1 MYMKKVLNWWLIIA
15 VVIASS
21 LSLSSCKDDDDDK
34 DGGSEAV
41 VEDPSQETRD
51 AAASLFVLMNQL
63 ADVDSLPEQWQT
75 AVFEPTIGRVVDA
88 SQPYVRAMAVQN
100 IRSAHDVFRSL
111 IGENFDETLSTVT
124 WQKDGV
130 GTLVFNELNQSDCV
144 ATIDVRLPQM
154 PHLTQLRLLPPS
166 AFGDNAMKY
175 DTYYR
180 IGDVV
185 EDKDGCC
192 WICVRSAGGP
202 DKKEK
207 THWVSMQLLT
217 DNSKASGFKS
227 NVKTITT
234 KGHAIQVPQNLG
246 GTEVKHLTYF
256 AQLMYLL
263 QRPDEYAQQC
273 QPGGVLEGGLGD
285 LGTTDADGEAISPK
299 KFKQIAKLWDKLDI
313 WSHVLPKGITK
324 DYFLSNDV
332 RMIYNGHSNATFGSS
347 INLYVCSMTG
357 VCNSEQHLST
367 PSWDKKDATKEFDVT
382 EYALRGRA
390 TKSNINGVAN
400 ANGQAI
406 VVRMCTGKELAD
418 NLMFQPDYYE
428 RITNVKN
435 QLVTRFRTKPFS
447 PYYRIGDVFK
457 DDQGSRWMVI
467 RSSGIFDPDSCQHSA
482 PYSLLVSFDNIQAS
496 ADKHYATNLP
506 KRDLAIE
513 AMSLMLY
520 LCLPEIPYRT
530 DSGRLDDWADPNTTM
545 MSKIAMHNFYTYAGV
560 DMTWLFDYSS
570 SPQGNREAFIHT
582 CFAYDDGT
590 TGQKLMRYTQDTYE
604 AGNHTCNHFW
614 ERYPLSNMTHYEA
627 PDREQFFSKNG
638 DSKLK
643 IMLEDIAYQDMVN
656 TYASDYFATRPF
668 VLDEEGTGIRAPRSK
683 ADDRAKDVTNY
694 FYDRKKMQ
702 SRSLPLSMWN
712 EPVLFFRAVKLFDN
726 GEDDYEKTIDG
737 HKLTPLK
744 KEPYDSDPESLYWI
758 NASSIS
764 NLPLA
769 VMYNFTWITGSMY
782 RLPIWLD

>member
-1 MYMKKVLNWWLIIA
+1 MA
-15 VVIASS
+15 VVVLG
-21 LSLSSCKDDDDDK
+21 LSLSVTACKDDDDDVN
-34 DGGSEAV
+34 DEVVV
-41 VEDPSQETRD
+41 VEGDPYQKTGD
-51 AAASLFVLMNQL
+51 VASALFVVMNQL
-63 ADVDSLPEQWQT
+63 ADVDSLPDNWQT
-75 AVFEPTIGRVVDA
+75 TEFEPAIGRVVDA

-100 IRSAHDVFRSL
+100 VRSARDVFRSL
-111 IGENFDETLSTVT
+111 IGENFDESKSTVT
-124 WQKDGV
+124 WKRDGV
-130 GTLVFNELNQSDCV
+130 GTLVYQELNQGDCV
-144 ATIDVRLPQM
+144 ATIDVQLPQM

-246 GTEVKHLTYF
+246 GTEVKHLKYF

-299 KFKQIAKLWDKLDI
+299 KFKDIAKLWDKLDI
-313 WSHVLPKGITK
+313 WSHVLPKSITK
-324 DYFLSNDV
+324 DYFLNNDV
-332 RMIYNGHSNATFGSS
+332 RIIYNGHSNATFGSS

-390 TKSNINGVAN
+390 TKSNINGIAN

-418 NLMFQPDYYE
+418 NLMFQPDYNA

-435 QLVTRFRTKPFS
+435 QLVTRARTQVTC
-447 PYYRIGDVFK
+447 PYYRVGDVFK
-457 DDQGSRWMVI
+457 DDQGSRWMVV
-467 RSSGIFDPDSCQHSA
+467 RSSGVYDPDSCQQNS
-482 PYSLLVSFDNIQAS
+482 PYSLMVSFDNIKAS

-513 AMSLMLY
+513 AMSMMLY
-520 LCLPEIPYRT
+520 LAMNDISFRNEPN
-530 DSGRLDDWADPNTTM
+530 RLEEWAVPNN
-545 MSKIAMHNFYTYAGV
+545 SKVTQVAMYNFYAFADV
-560 DMTWLFDYSS
+560 DMTWMFDDSA
-570 SPQGNREAFIHT
+570 SPQGGREAFIHT

-590 TGQKLMRYTQDTYE
+590 QGQKLLRFIQDTYE
-604 AGNHTCNHFW
+604 AGNHCVNSFW
-614 ERYPLSNMTHYEA
+614 DRYPLFNTTHYEA
-627 PDREQFFSKNG
+627 PAPGQFFGDNG
-638 DSKLK
+638 DSKLP
-643 IMLEDIAYQDMVN
+643 IMLEDISYQDQVN
-656 TYASDYFATRPF
+656 KYASDYYATLPF
-668 VLDEEGTGIRAPRSK
+668 KLEAEGTGIRAPRTE
-683 ADDRAKDVTNY
+683 ADSRARDVTNY
-694 FYDRKKMQ
+694 FYNLQKMK

-712 EPVLFFRAVKLFDN
+712 EPVLFFRVAQVFDN
-726 GEDDYEKTIDG
+726 GEDDYDKTIDG
-737 HKLTPLK
+737 HKLTALK
-744 KEPYDSDPESLYWI
+744 KEPYNSSLTSVYYLGAAQAI
-758 NASSIS
+758 L
-764 NLPLA
+764 LPVN
-769 VMYNFTWITGSMY
+769 VMYNATWISGKKY